1 MREAMNVIAET
12 RDSQR
17 LREFLITGRDSKL
30 DNSRSVACSQRVFS
44 G

>member
-30 DNSRSVACSQRVFS
+30 DNSRSVACSQRVSS